1 MCDAS
6 GLKTSLEISATAHD
20 VLSVCTG
27 KQGDLMEL
35 VFSIQFQHFWEQPN
49 ADNYRSQILQGD
61 ECCLEYIHTTV
72 STVLKGCMPW
82 EGWSQTL
89 CFAPMD
95 GAPLLLT
102 ATALQLGL
110 FSFRSCWLCWTTHH
124 WMQTSCHTPV
134 QGCLV
139 KGKRKKAFGRSRY
152 LASLLCWFKDL
163 RKASTKMEKISLK
176 DKQLEHSLSFF
187 SSDCR

>member
-49 ADNYRSQILQGD
+49 ADNYRSQTLQGD

-72 STVLKGCMPW
+72 STVLKGCMPC

-89 CFAPMD
+89 CTD
-95 GAPLLLT
+95 GWSTSNADSNSPAIRALLIQELL
-102 ATALQLGL
+102 ALLD
-110 FSFRSCWLCWTTHH
+110 H
-124 WMQTSCHTPV
+124 
-134 QGCLV
+134 
-139 KGKRKKAFGRSRY
+139 
-152 LASLLCWFKDL
+152 ASLDANL
-163 RKASTKMEKISLK
+163 
-176 DKQLEHSLSFF
+176 LSHT
-187 SSDCR
+187 CAGLPCERQTQKGIW